1 MDEQSKKGNSKLKN
15 IKKNQRELK
24 NTITEIQNTPLG
36 INSRWD
42 DIEGWISDWKEGRIV
57 ELNQHEQKKEKRI
70 LKIWR

>member
-24 NTITEIQNTPLG
+24 NTITEIRNTPLG
-36 INSRWD
+36 INSRLD

>member
-57 ELNQHEQKKEKRI
+57 ELTQHEQKKEKRI